1 MKNCEDIGQWIELI
15 RNDFW
20 HCCQA
25 SDKDVGLLKMS
36 RVSKFCCSFVIVSI
50 NIMQF
55 FYLHVKNMW
64 IGVVN
69 HVVEEDEWAD
79 LKSYHG

>member
-25 SDKDVGLLKMS
+25 CDKDVGLLKMS

-69 HVVEEDEWAD
+69 NVVEEDEWAD
-79 LKSYHG
+79 LQSYHG